1 MNRWAI
7 TLLMCL
13 LFAGRL
19 PYVQPQPTP
28 GIQAYAEAQPTFNY
42 IEKDAGGQKVGEAHL
57 KGHFEAAARLFLEL
71 AGAFFVDLDSPW
83 WSPVGDDHWEWPF
96 GSVVYPIGDEMGVGA
111 DVDWL
116 VGSPEVPELTFSPV
130 KFEPDKFLSDM
141 TKDPDNLGEKGK
153 GGDEKKDGAWTD
165 EGGGSKEAQTTDP
178 KADPKKENA
187 PKEDLTKLDDNTKY
201 MRALDEVG
209 KIGDAAKGKG
219 LGKGILSKKLKAIK
233 AKYALQTIEMIDAK
247 DESVKVL
254 VRQKDKDNST
264 NPIEIKL
271 LGKAELDKE
280 FAEAVADLELKLKMF
295 GDPKTGAVTKAQAET
310 AANET
315 DLHFEVI
322 DGVHVEVDG
331 DHVVIKGDAGG
342 AAPKKMASKPLA
354 KGMGDEAE
362 GGETSLTAK
371 NGDDI
376 VKSEAD
382 VTDADRKLHK
392 EIADEIIADL
402 KSYPAKNKDKSKV
415 DTYTGLTVLSSD
427 LKGKNQKKIRKGI
440 NLDIALD
447 QFKNAED
454 HDINVKV
461 SIVPNSTYVSGTLNI
476 TQPEHDALDQRA
488 KDRGIN
494 LDEKDINPRGLGP
507 DKALL
512 NKSGK
517 SLAKK
522 EKFEAIAA
530 KWEDKFGGVAHH
542 DKRSQEVAK
551 QACDWVIT
559 YIEGTLGKY
568 DSKSAAWETELKKF
582 GSDSKKW
589 TGTVGV
595 AAMDIKNAMNRGGVG
610 VKLQHFD
617 GFYRKVFLPEVIK
630 DAVDPEASIAR
641 IKAHKVDPSDAMKN
655 QVNSI
660 HGGGAANHYGRLD
673 MSGDVKTQGHGRDEV
688 AGQSDRSF
696 NEFKNETG
704 VKPTHWESKHV
715 VGSGSGDERL
725 EWEEGAKVWA
735 LNERDKWVFAMR
747 ELSLPLKAGVSGTTN
762 MLMQDLE
769 AVGAGSSGTHRRLA
783 CIGYLLPYHHHSL
796 VEIMAGAA
804 GKGGAPD
811 FTPSHIFYRNIE
823 PFKESTLQ
831 KLIGDFPDEI
841 YKKETGEDVK
851 DSTV

>member
-19 PYVQPQPTP
+19 TYAQAQPSA

-130 KFEPDKFLSDM
+130 KFDPDKFLSDM

-280 FAEAVADLELKLKMF
+280 FAEAVADLELKLKLF

-322 DGVHVEVDG
+322 DGVTVTVDG
-331 DHVVIKGDAGG
+331 DQLVIKGDVGVG
-342 AAPKKMASKPLA
+342 VPKKMASKPLA
-354 KGMGDEAE
+354 KGMEPEAE
-362 GGETSLTAK
+362 GAETDTKGPDTAVASGEVVDVQPWWDILKVNFTDGAGENHKLFFEAGGSNKKMMMASTISEVEDNIADMDEETAK
-371 NGDDI
+371 AAASAHEEY
-376 VKSEAD
+376 VEAQTF
-382 VTDADRKLHK
+382 V
-392 EIADEIIADL
+392 
-402 KSYPAKNKDKSKV
+402 
-415 DTYTGLTVLSSD
+415 
-427 LKGKNQKKIRKGI
+427 
-440 NLDIALD
+440 LD
-447 QFKNAED
+447 QLFEKIKKTKDE
-454 HDINVKV
+454 
-461 SIVPNSTYVSGTLNI
+461 
-476 TQPEHDALDQRA
+476 A
-488 KDRGIN
+488 KRDGFSKQYKELSKTVIHRI
-494 LDEKDINPRGLGP
+494 E
-507 DKALL
+507 LL
-512 NKSGK
+512 
-517 SLAKK
+517 
-522 EKFEAIAA
+522 
-530 KWEDKFGGVAHH
+530 
-542 DKRSQEVAK
+542 
-551 QACDWVIT
+551 
-559 YIEGTLGKY
+559 
-568 DSKSAAWETELKKF
+568 SKLI
-582 GSDSKKW
+582 
-589 TGTVGV
+589 
-595 AAMDIKNAMNRGGVG
+595 IKNAGMHPDDFEKLLPEKADFKEYPEDEKSKKVTGELITHHNAFTGSAPASPSSVKGWDEIVRYGLNNHWVQMHLISERIGGVG
-610 VKLQHFD
+610 KMGKL
-617 GFYRKVFLPEVIK
+617 GAWP
-630 DAVDPEASIAR
+630 
-641 IKAHKVDPSDAMKN
+641 KN
-655 QVNSI
+655 QSI
-660 HGGGAANHYGRLD
+660 PR
-673 MSGDVKTQGHGRDEV
+673 
-688 AGQSDRSF
+688 
-696 NEFKNETG
+696 
-704 VKPTHWESKHV
+704 W
-715 VGSGSGDERL
+715 
-725 EWEEGAKVWA
+725 
-735 LNERDKWVFAMR
+735 
-747 ELSLPLKAGVSGTTN
+747 TTT
-762 MLMQDLE
+762 M
-769 AVGAGSSGTHRRLA
+769 
-783 CIGYLLPYHHHSL
+783 
-796 VEIMAGAA
+796 
-804 GKGGAPD
+804 
-811 FTPSHIFYRNIE
+811 RNIRRRYWA
-823 PFKESTLQ
+823 PKPM
-831 KLIGDFPDEI
+831 G
-841 YKKETGEDVK
+841 
-851 DSTV
+851 